1 MARTD
6 DVLEILKAHA
16 PTPMTAREVY
26 AKSDTFGDV
35 AEVCWAMN
43 TLSKS
48 KKIIPHG
55 RKPSPHGGPDRV
67 AYRVATPEERTASA
81 TKHPAHQL
89 AEPPDDVSTPSPAA
103 PAPAPKPTPRRPCG
117 CAAQTEIARLRAE
130 NERMRDELA
139 AVTAERDEARA
150 ELARALRDRDNA
162 LELAAQVCVDEVN
175 RNMDEYTRLP
185 QNFSRRVIYAAMG
198 VAATNCRDGI
208 REIIDSRSNN
218 EAGR

>member
-1 MARTD
+1 
-6 DVLEILKAHA
+6 
-16 PTPMTAREVY
+16 MTAREVY
-26 AKSDTFGDV
+26 AKSDIFGDV

-103 PAPAPKPTPRRPCG
+103 PAPAQKPTPRPPWSMRASGTAPREDRPTPTKPPYQAVIEER
-117 CAAQTEIARLRAE
+117 AAESPPNRAAASPPRLALSIDADGRLTMNGQHFSPIETAQLG
-130 NERMRDELA
+130 RFLAGTRELW
-139 AVTAERDEARA
+139 
-150 ELARALRDRDNA
+150 
-162 LELAAQVCVDEVN
+162 EV
-175 RNMDEYTRLP
+175 P
-185 QNFSRRVIYAAMG
+185 F
-198 VAATNCRDGI
+198 
-208 REIIDSRSNN
+208 
-218 EAGR
+218 

>member
-1 MARTD
+1 M
-6 DVLEILKAHA
+6 
-16 PTPMTAREVY
+16 
-26 AKSDTFGDV
+26 SDTPITDAAARLQWGAALAPEWPTNSDGSQEV
-35 AEVCWAMN
+35 VLAEVAR
-43 TLSKS
+43 S
-48 KKIIPHG
+48 I
-55 RKPSPHGGPDRV
+55 
-67 AYRVATPEERTASA
+67 ER
-81 TKHPAHQL
+81 
-89 AEPPDDVSTPSPAA
+89 
-103 PAPAPKPTPRRPCG
+103 
-117 CAAQTEIARLRAE
+117 
-130 NERMRDELA
+130 ELA